1 MLRYR
6 SSLSIFLLCC
16 ALLCS
21 GKGVWAQQKSNPSLQ
36 TSNKISKSAIVA
48 PKATAKKVAKRPTK
62 KQPVKEAVSQ
72 VFNME
77 TSDHTAIFEY
87 RKGEIWVNGQMV
99 ALVQNPQSDEFTVN
113 VNTRETTTWTPAK
126 EAEISH
132 PQPYTSRAMLGVFAD
147 EFATYDGASLSSVL
161 HNSPAEAAGLQ
172 AGDLIKKI
180 NNKKVTD
187 ARDLVNAV
195 FDCDPGELVTV
206 TYERFGSLKS
216 TTVEMGVSAPYN
228 RHHSYEYK
236 IPDLHGNKRLPA
248 PMLHTFMYN
257 NLQDYFDRA
266 PELGIEGLD
275 APHHKG
281 VRIQS
286 IMPQSAAA
294 YAGLETGDLITRLD
308 YERVH
313 NIFDIQDILNS
324 TWPNKKIII
333 EFIRKGV
340 VMETSIRFVKEK
352 YKKNI

>member
-1 MLRYR
+1 MLRWR
-6 SSLSIFLLCC
+6 SSFIAVLGFVVLC
-16 ALLCS
+16 ATTEAWS
-21 GKGVWAQQKSNPSLQ
+21 QQKSKLSTQSTP
-36 TSNKISKSAIVA
+36 TAPKSATTV
-48 PKATAKKVAKRPTK
+48 KKSSVKKGAKKTSKKHVTK
-62 KQPVKEAVSQ
+62 DAVPQ
-72 VFNME
+72 VFNIE
-77 TSDHTAIFEY
+77 TSDASATFEY
-87 RKGEIWVNGQMV
+87 KQGEIWVNGQKV
-99 ALVQNPQSDEFTVN
+99 TQVQHPQTDEFIVH
-113 VNTRETTTWTPAK
+113 VNTHEPSTWSPAK
-126 EAEISH
+126 DAEISH
-132 PQPYTSRAMLGVFAD
+132 PQPYTSRAMLGVYAD
-147 EFATYDGASLSSVL
+147 EFATYDGASLTGVM
-161 HNSPAEAAGLQ
+161 HNSPAEVAGLQ

-206 TYERFGSLKS
+206 TYERFGALKS
-216 TTVEMGVSAPYN
+216 TTLEMGASAPYN

-257 NLQDYFDRA
+257 NMQDYFDRA
-266 PELGIEGLD
+266 PELGIEGVD

-281 VRIQS
+281 VRIQA
-286 IMPQSAAA
+286 IKPQSAAS

-313 NIFDIQDILNS
+313 NIFDMQDILNS

-333 EFIRKGV
+333 EFERKGV